1 MKVTKVILTILLLVI
16 ILTIPRVVKWLLSV
30 VIGILVILKK
40 TLTYLIK
47 LIEEEINQK
56 NHEKISNPKN

>member
-16 ILTIPRVVKWLLSV
+16 TLTIPRVVKWLLSV
-30 VIGILVILKK
+30 VIGILVILEK

>member
-30 VIGILVILKK
+30 VIGILVILEK